1 MDSDSRA
8 IPDSWPPTP
17 PREPAPVPVF
27 PLPEVFLFPR
37 QELKLHVFEPR
48 YRQMIED
55 LLDGPGRLVVGT
67 LAEPPLPERDV
78 AMGEAPEDSFG
89 EDPNAAP
96 PPMLSVAGLGEI
108 CGHRRTPDGRFFV
121 RLLGLGRVVIREVA
135 SERLYRKVTY
145 ERLHETPSSET
156 DSERL
161 RKPLLEAIQSRSE
174 QALDLGEE
182 MPTSLL
188 SDILSVQILSVRFR
202 VPQAVM
208 EDIYSESHV
217 TRRALKVLAA
227 HRRYPA
233 PRR

>member
-1 MDSDSRA
+1 MDFDPRA
-8 IPDSWPPTP
+8 IPDTWPPTP
-17 PREPAPVPVF
+17 ARQWPPVPVF

-67 LAEPPLPERDV
+67 LAEPPLPEKDI
-78 AMGEAPEDSFG
+78 AMGEVLDREPETD
-89 EDPNAAP
+89 ET
-96 PPMLSVAGLGEI
+96 PPMLPVAGLGEV
-108 CGHRRTPDGRFFV
+108 CGHRRTPDGRYFV
-121 RLLGLGRVVIREVA
+121 RVLGMGRVVIREVA
-135 SERLYRKVTY
+135 SDRLYRKVTF
-145 ERLHETPSSET
+145 EPLEETPSSPA
-156 DSERL
+156 DAVRL

-174 QALDLGEE
+174 QVLELGDE

-208 EDIYSESHV
+208 EDIYSETHV
-217 TRRALKVLAA
+217 TRRALKALAA